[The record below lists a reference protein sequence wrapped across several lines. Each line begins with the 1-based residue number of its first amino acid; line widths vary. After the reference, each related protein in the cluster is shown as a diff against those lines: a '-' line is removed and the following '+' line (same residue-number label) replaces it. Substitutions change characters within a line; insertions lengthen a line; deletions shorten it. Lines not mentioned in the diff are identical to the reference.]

1 VAYAIFHKSAIHAM
15 PGVVVRHLGRDQ
27 GPQPAVDVD
36 GQPVHDP
43 GGQRL
48 LCLVQR
54 GAHDPVYPPHHRIH
68 SFEGFSW

>member
-1 VAYAIFHKSAIHAM
+1 
-15 PGVVVRHLGRDQ
+15 
-27 GPQPAVDVD
+27 
-36 GQPVHDP
+36 
-43 GGQRL
+43 L